1 MTCER
6 FSLGGKSVRLGPDA
20 IGGSDFAIVCV
31 RGARPRAVCRCGT
44 SVYTRLCDHR
54 EPGRKRTCDAKLCDR
69 CAVSVGP
76 NRDLCPAHARAA
88 AAQPSLPFPACVDE
102 ARRG

>member
-20 IGGSDFAIVCV
+20 IGGSDFAILCT
-31 RGARPRAVCRCGT
+31 RGARRRDLCECGAVEH
-44 SVYTRLCDHR
+44 TRLCDHR
-54 EPGRKRTCDAKLCDR
+54 EPGRKRTCDAKLCDA

-76 NRDLCPAHARAA
+76 DRDLCREHARAA
-88 AAQPSLPFPACVDE
+88 AAQPSLPFPACVEE